1 MAACWTIERRE
12 IKYPL
17 VVLFKLPFFSQRS
30 FTKLPLSTFS
40 DRHTKR
46 KGWLFIDGAIGG
58 IRKQSIKVETYKSAK
73 NYSTIVRGRNHMQ
86 ISVCNSQLN
95 EWLIRVRIRVLNY
108 SLQLKTWEC
117 SLSFI
122 LLSNYEYKDI
132 LFRLRE
138 APRWPP
144 QETHEYKLCA
154 AFKA

>member
-1 MAACWTIERRE
+1 MTVFCSAACCNNWKKRNKISSRGP
-12 IKYPL
+12 IQIAIH
-17 VVLFKLPFFSQRS
+17 SQRS

-95 EWLIRVRIRVLNY
+95 EWLIRVRVRVLNY

-122 LLSNYEYKDI
+122 LLSNHEYKDI

-138 APRWPP
+138 VSPLAPTGNSWI
-144 QETHEYKLCA
+144 
-154 AFKA
+154 